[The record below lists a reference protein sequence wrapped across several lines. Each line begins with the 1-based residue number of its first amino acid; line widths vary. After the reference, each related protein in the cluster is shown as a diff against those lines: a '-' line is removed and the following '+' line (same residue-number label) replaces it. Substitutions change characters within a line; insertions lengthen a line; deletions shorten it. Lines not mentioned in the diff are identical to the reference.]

1 MPAKKARNPTS
12 LAILSARYNSA
23 RMNRI
28 SVLIPDADEQLHV
41 PCCLTASGRAI
52 VHAFA
57 RRPAPALKYTRF
69 CASFEA
75 FEGPFDVERWLKR
88 IGEIVAEKRI
98 DVVLPISGFAIRALS
113 EHRQELGWA
122 AKLPHL
128 PDTHTFDVAT
138 DKAKLAD
145 VLARC
150 SLPQPPTVV
159 VTTGKVQDALG
170 ALVFPVLA
178 KPPLAYGGIGIRRF
192 ENPEELAVFLAA
204 RPSNECWVVQT
215 LIEGS
220 DVCVNV
226 LCRDGQIC
234 AATVQHEI
242 KASSKPYQPTIGIEF
257 RDDPQA
263 MDVAER
269 LVHELGWSGIAH
281 IDMRFDARR
290 KKSLVLEIN
299 GRYWFSLLGSL
310 NAGVNFPLLACEM
323 CHGEPT
329 ANRRPQRA
337 RYFSGRESALVSLV
351 GGGRFRIRPHETN
364 WRYIDPLY
372 TAALYAKGTAAR
384 LRASI
389 TRPAAA

>member
-1 MPAKKARNPTS
+1 
-12 LAILSARYNSA
+12 
-23 RMNRI
+23 MNRI
-28 SVLIPDADEQLHV
+28 SVLIPDADEQLPV
-41 PCCLTASGRAI
+41 PCCLTVSGQAI

-57 RRPAPALKYTRF
+57 RRPVPTLKHSRF

-75 FEGPFDVERWLKR
+75 FEGPFDLKRWLKR
-88 IGEIVAEKRI
+88 IGEIVAERGV
-98 DVVLPISGFAIRALS
+98 DVVLPISDFGIRTLS
-113 EHRQELGWA
+113 EHRQVLGWA

-128 PDTHTFDVAT
+128 PDPHTFDVAT

-145 VLARC
+145 FLARYG
-150 SLPQPPTVV
+150 LPQPPTVV
-159 VTTGKVQDALG
+159 VTTGVVQDALV
-170 ALVFPVLA
+170 ALEFPVLA
-178 KPPLAYGGIGIRRF
+178 KPPLAYGGSGIKRF

-204 RPSNECWVVQT
+204 RPCNERWIVQT

-234 AATVQHEI
+234 AATVQHAI
-242 KASSKPYQPTIGIEF
+242 KAPLKPFQPAIGVEF
-257 RDDPQA
+257 RDNPQA
-263 MDVAER
+263 MEVAER
-269 LVHELGWSGIAH
+269 LVHELGWSGVAH

-290 KKSLVLEIN
+290 KISLVLELN

-310 NAGVNFPLLACEM
+310 NAGVNFPLLACQM
-323 CHGEPT
+323 CHGELT

-364 WRYIDPLY
+364 WRYFDPLY
-372 TAALYAKGTAAR
+372 TAVSYVKRAAAR
-384 LRASI
+384 VRTSF
-389 TRPAAA
+389 TRLAAA